1 MKTLITLIA
10 AACLVGTAFGQQ
22 PNPSPT
28 PGPEH
33 KKLEI
38 WVGDWTYEIVAQA
51 SPLGPASTFTG
62 KNTARPILN
71 GWFVEFRG
79 EDKGPTGTTQWT
91 ETDGYDPL
99 SQRYIWR
106 GFASDGSVQDVTYT
120 IDGSK
125 VAYSGAVNSGNK
137 SYPIRGTVILAADS
151 SSGAD
156 KREISADGKTWK
168 TLWECRM
175 TKVKSA
181 AVDIAGVEQ
190 ELIKLEDGW
199 ITALL
204 KSDVAY
210 CDRIL
215 ADNYTE
221 TDDTGSV
228 STKAQRLADIKSGNS
243 KCIASVLE
251 NRQVRVYGDTAV
263 FTALCTQ
270 KAQYNG
276 KDSSGQFQW
285 TDTWVRRD
293 GRWQCVAAHGS
304 KVPQK

>member
-10 AACLVGTAFGQQ
+10 AACLVGTASGQQ

-38 WVGDWTYEIVAQA
+38 WVGDWTYETVAQA

-71 GWFVEFRG
+71 GWFMEFRG
-79 EDKGPTGTTQWT
+79 EDKGPSGTTQYT
-91 ETDGYDPL
+91 EIDGYEAADK
-99 SQRYIWR
+99 RYRWTCFI
-106 GFASDGSVQDVTYT
+106 GDGSVQDFTYT

-125 VAYSGAVNSGNK
+125 VAYSGVVDSNNK
-137 SYPIRGTVILAADS
+137 SYPIRGTIILAADS
-151 SSGAD
+151 SSGVD

-168 TLWECRM
+168 PLWECRM

-215 ADNYTE
+215 ADDYTE

-228 STKAQRLADIKSGNS
+228 STKAQRLAGLKSGDF
-243 KCIASVLE
+243 KCTASVLE
-251 NRQVRVYGDTAV
+251 NRQVRVYGDTAI
-263 FTALCTQ
+263 FTALDTQ
-270 KAQYNG
+270 KSQYNG